1 VTDRPRLAV
10 TGVPGWL
17 THALLRSLRDDPPA
31 DGDAAA
37 TALVHRDVVVDERL
51 RAEYPNV
58 TAWLPFDLA
67 SPGDLRPLLEGAQTV
82 VHAAGIIHVRKPSD
96 WDRVNTDGTIALAA
110 AAKAAGVKRF
120 VFLSSNA
127 AGGASA
133 SASEVLTEDVPAR
146 PLSRYGLS
154 KLRAED
160 ALHALHEPGRFEAVS
175 LRPSMFYGP
184 PVPQRHVDVYRRV
197 KTGRM
202 PLVGNGDYRRSVTHV
217 DNLVQA
223 VRLAM
228 DKPQAAGQRYYVVD
242 DEIATTRS
250 IVEAMAEAL
259 GVVPRYIRLPALA
272 GSLAYAADRAL
283 EAAGVY
289 SAPVHLV
296 GESNWHV
303 AISSAKARRE
313 LGYAP
318 ARSLREGMR
327 EAVEWCVRTGK
338 L

>member
-1 VTDRPRLAV
+1 MRDRSRLAV

-17 THALLRSLRDDPPA
+17 TYALCKSLRDDPPA
-31 DGDAAA
+31 GDSTA
-37 TALVHRDVVVDERL
+37 TALVHHAVALDDRL
-51 RAEYPNV
+51 RADYPNV

-67 SPGDLRPLLEGAQTV
+67 SPGELRPLLEGAQTV

-96 WDRVNTDGTIALAA
+96 WDRVNTDGTVALAA

-133 SASEVLTEDVPAR
+133 SAAEVLTEDVPAR

-160 ALHALHEPGRFEAVS
+160 AVHALHEPGRFEVVS

-197 KTGRM
+197 RNGRM
-202 PLVGNGDYRRSVTHV
+202 PLVGGGDYRRSVTHV
-217 DNLVQA
+217 ENLVQA

-228 DKPQAAGQRYYVVD
+228 RKPEAAGQRYYVVD

-259 GVVPRYIRLPALA
+259 GVAPRYIKLPAFA
-272 GSLAYAADRAL
+272 GSFAYAADRAL

-289 SAPVHLV
+289 SAPVHLI

-303 AISSAKARRE
+303 AISAEKARRE

>member
-1 VTDRPRLAV
+1 VGSPSALTV
-10 TGVPGWL
+10 TGAPGWF
-17 THALLRSLRDDPPA
+17 THAFLRSLQERPI
-31 DGDAAA
+31 DGVDTA
-37 TALVHRDVVVDERL
+37 TALVHDGVVIDDGL
-51 RAEYPNV
+51 RAAYPNV

-67 SPGDLRPLLEGAQTV
+67 SRSDLRPLLEDARTV
-82 VHAAGIIHVRKPSD
+82 VHAAGIIHVGKPSE
-96 WDRVNTDGTIALAA
+96 WDRINTGGTIALAT
-110 AAKAAGVKRF
+110 AAKAAGVGRF

-133 SASEVLTEDVPAR
+133 SADDVLTEDVPAR

-154 KLRAED
+154 KLRAEL
-160 ALHALHEPGRFEAVS
+160 ALRELHEPGRFEVVI

-184 PVPQRHVDVYRRV
+184 PVPERHVDVYRRI
-197 KTGRM
+197 KSGRM
-202 PLVGNGDYRRSVTHV
+202 PLVGGGNYRRSVTHV

-223 VRLAM
+223 VRLSM
-228 DKPQAAGQRYYVVD
+228 VKSEAAGHTYYVVD
-242 DEIATTRS
+242 DDIATTQS

-259 GVVPRYIRLPALA
+259 GVPARFVRLPAFT
-272 GSLAYAADRAL
+272 GSVAYGVDRLL
-283 EAAGVY
+283 ESFGVY
-289 SAPVHLV
+289 SGPVHLL

-318 ARSLREGMR
+318 TRSLREGMKD
-327 EAVEWCVRTGK
+327 AVAWCVRMGK